1 MARIPR
7 KFGLGQSR
15 LHSIQNMWEHHKE
28 IARRLLLGERQM
40 DIARDM
46 KLSQNWISIV
56 CSSPAFI
63 KYLDGLRARTEV
75 GISDVRKEIT
85 AGAVEGI
92 KVLRS
97 LLTSS
102 NEQIQLKAATDL
114 LDRDGFGAVKRV
126 EQQVS
131 GTVHLTAD
139 RLEELKARRNQ
150 MLQESKVIQIN

>member
-7 KFGLGQSR
+7 KFGTGSANSLS
-15 LHSIQNMWEHHKE
+15 NMWEHHKE

-46 KLSQNWISIV
+46 KLSQSWLSIV
-56 CSSPAFI
+56 CCSPAFI
-63 KYLDGLRARTEV
+63 KYLDGLRARTES

-97 LLTSS
+97 LLTSD
-102 NEQIQLKAATDL
+102 NEQIKLKAATDL

-126 EQQVS
+126 EQNVT

-139 RLEELKARRNQ
+139 RLNELKARRNQ

>member
-1 MARIPR
+1 M
-7 KFGLGQSR
+7 
-15 LHSIQNMWEHHKE
+15 
-28 IARRLLLGERQM
+28 
-40 DIARDM
+40 
-46 KLSQNWISIV
+46 
-56 CSSPAFI
+56 
-63 KYLDGLRARTEV
+63 RARTES

-97 LLTSS
+97 LLTSD
-102 NEQIQLKAATDL
+102 NEQIKLKAATDL

-126 EQQVS
+126 EQNVT

-139 RLEELKARRNQ
+139 RLNELKARRNQ